1 MPWLIVGC
9 GYTGERLARRLL
21 DERETVIATCR
32 TPEAAHALARRLERR
47 AEVRVADVSVPGSL
61 AALATPG
68 MIAVYLVPPVQQP
81 APPGEAEATFAQA
94 AGNIGAARAI
104 YVSSTAVYP
113 AAAGAWIDEDV
124 APEPFGEHGRLRLEA
139 ESAFLKTARAAGVSA
154 VALRAAGIYGPGRG
168 VHARLRAGEYRVI
181 GAGDGFVSRIH
192 VDDLVGAIIA
202 AATARALS
210 RDVYNVADDEPSRS
224 RDHADAVA
232 ALLGL
237 APPPSIPP
245 EQASPLARAL
255 LGGNRRIA
263 NHRLKRELGVALRYP
278 SWREGTLAALAED
291 NAQ

>member
-1 MPWLIVGC
+1 
-9 GYTGERLARRLL
+9 
-21 DERETVIATCR
+21 
-32 TPEAAHALARRLERR
+32 
-47 AEVRVADVSVPGSL
+47 
-61 AALATPG
+61 
-68 MIAVYLVPPVQQP
+68 
-81 APPGEAEATFAQA
+81 
-94 AGNIGAARAI
+94 
-104 YVSSTAVYP
+104 
-113 AAAGAWIDEDV
+113 
-124 APEPFGEHGRLRLEA
+124 
-139 ESAFLKTARAAGVSA
+139 LKTARAAGVSA

-263 NHRLKRELGVALRYP
+263 NHRLKRELGVTLRYP
-278 SWREGTLAALAED
+278 SWREGTLAALAEEH
-291 NAQ
+291 AQ